1 MCARTGC
8 DIRPQGEGF
17 GGGIDQSRIVGRGGA
32 RYTRAMLIAVLTD
45 LHANLPAV
53 EACLA
58 HARKHGAQRFVLLGD
73 YVGYGGAPGAVVDLV
88 AELVG
93 AGALAVRGNHDA
105 AVVEADLNPDAAV
118 SARWTAT
125 QLSPAQRAFL
135 TGLPLTVRDGDRLYV
150 HADASAPAKWRY
162 VMDADSA
169 ALSLNA
175 CDARLVFCGHTH
187 MPALYASDASGKAIL
202 FKPTAG
208 MKIPLLRQRR
218 WHIVLGSVGQPRNGD
233 AAASYALFDA
243 QSQEIAFQRVSYDI
257 AAAAKAIRAAGLP
270 DGLAERLYVGR

>member
-1 MCARTGC
+1 
-8 DIRPQGEGF
+8 
-17 GGGIDQSRIVGRGGA
+17 
-32 RYTRAMLIAVLTD
+32 MLIAVLTD

-58 HARKHGAQRFVLLGD
+58 HARKNGAQQFVLLGD
-73 YVGYGGAPGAVVDLV
+73 YVGYGGQPGAVVDLV
-88 AELVG
+88 AELVS

-105 AVVEADLNPDAAV
+105 ALVEADLNPDAAV

-125 QLSPAQRAFL
+125 QLSAAQRAFL
-135 TGLPLTVRDGDRLYV
+135 TGLPLTVRDGDRFYA

-169 ALSLNA
+169 ALSLRG

-187 MPALYASDASGKAIL
+187 NPALYASEPGGKAIL
-202 FKPTAG
+202 FKPVSGT
-208 MKIPLLRQRR
+208 KIPLLRQRR
-218 WHIVLGSVGQPRNGD
+218 WQVVLGSVGQPRNGD

-243 QSQEIAFQRVSYDI
+243 QTQEIAFQRVSYDI
-257 AAAAKAIRAAGLP
+257 AAAAEAILAAGLP
-270 DGLAERLYVGR
+270 EGLAERLYVGR